1 MEPRSASEAGAHIAD
16 QVEPEN
22 KQTQGS
28 GEDEYAQPVPL
39 AQQAQPRFL
48 SNNSKAA
55 LSGYQSPL
63 RQHQRTPSMHQPVKE
78 TPNARSEYKNSED
91 DGKSQHHINQY
102 IIGEEIGRGSF
113 GSVHLAADQY
123 GNEYAV
129 KEFSKS
135 RLRKRA
141 RSNFLRRPHAAF
153 RSGKSPTGSGL
164 NSPLH
169 HNPMPGIGG
178 DGPEGSLHLIK
189 EEIAIMK
196 QLHHPNLVSLIEV
209 LDDPEEDSL
218 YMVLEMCK
226 KGVIMKV
233 GLGERA
239 DPYDTESCRYWF
251 RDMILGIEFLH
262 AQGIAHRD
270 IKPDNLLLTA
280 DDVLKVVDFGVSEM
294 FEKDPEMMTAK
305 SAGSP
310 AFLPPE
316 LCVVKHG
323 DVSGRAADIWSM
335 GISLYCLRFGHIPF
349 EQTGI
354 LELYEAIK
362 NDEVDCTPCDDSSF
376 VDLIHRIL
384 EKDAK
389 KRITMDELRE
399 HPWVTKDGTDPL
411 LSKEENVSDLLEP
424 PTQIELNHAITS
436 NIGGLLIVMKAVNKF
451 KSLLYKK
458 HPERAGG
465 LFGGHKQLF
474 QPPAQ
479 MHELDFEAKHV
490 PQRTKSKRQD
500 HFSTITSTK
509 SFPDEHDLPDAVTSE
524 PGQATENSS
533 TSNPLDSAAPHA
545 NNNDNDN
552 KSRTS
557 PPPTFTTTTTTTP
570 SPLPSPSGRG
580 QAHDPL
586 DEAPLYLRVG
596 SGHADHPDTDT
607 DTIAQSPAAAEFN
620 IYDKAYR
627 EEVARIRGVS
637 ESTLVYLNRRVSA
650 WDSAKT
656 GGRAAPGGSGGADPA
671 ADLDSA
677 AVSNPATTTTT
688 AAPDDGTAGAPDD
701 AKSATPSSAAHPAN
715 QAAGET
721 HEA

>member
-1 MEPRSASEAGAHIAD
+1 MTTAALRFTASNSTKDILYLLFQNPWAKAVKMEPRSASEGGANTAD
-16 QVEPEN
+16 QVEPAN
-22 KQTQGS
+22 KQTQS
-28 GEDEYAQPVPL
+28 PGEDEYAQPIPL
-39 AQQAQPRFL
+39 GEQAQPRFL
-48 SNNSKAA
+48 RNHKAS

-63 RQHQRTPSMHQPVKE
+63 RQHQRTPSFHQPVKE
-78 TPNARSEYKNSED
+78 TPNAHSEYRNSED

-113 GSVHLAADQY
+113 GSVHLAVDQY
-123 GNEYAV
+123 GNEFAV

-135 RLRKRA
+135 RLRRRA
-141 RSNFLRRPHAAF
+141 RSNFLRRPHAAARSV
-153 RSGKSPTGSGL
+153 RSGTGPGF
-164 NSPLH
+164 NTPLH
-169 HNPMPGIGG
+169 HSPMQGNGC
-178 DGPEGSLHLIK
+178 DAPEGSLHLIK

-209 LDDPEEDSL
+209 LDDPQEDSL

-239 DPYDTESCRYWF
+239 DPYDAESF
-251 RDMILGIEFLH
+251 H

-362 NDEVDCTPCDDSSF
+362 NDEVDCTAADDPNF

-384 EKDAK
+384 DKDAK
-389 KRITMDELRE
+389 RRITMDELRE

-411 LSKEENVSDLLEP
+411 LSKEENISDLLEP
-424 PTQIELNHAITS
+424 PTEIQKNHAITN
-436 NIGGLLIVMKAVNKF
+436 NIGGLLAVMKAVNKF
-451 KSLLYKK
+451 KSLLYKN
-458 HPERAGG
+458 HPERERTGD
-465 LFGGHKQLF
+465 LSDKQLF

-479 MHELDFEAKHV
+479 MHESDFEAKHV
-490 PQRTKSKRQD
+490 PQRSKSTRED
-500 HFSTITSTK
+500 HFATMTSTR
-509 SFPDEHDLPDAVTSE
+509 STPDLELPDAVTSE
-524 PGQATENSS
+524 PAQQA
-533 TSNPLDSAAPHA
+533 P
-545 NNNDNDN
+545 
-552 KSRTS
+552 
-557 PPPTFTTTTTTTP
+557 
-570 SPLPSPSGRG
+570 
-580 QAHDPL
+580 
-586 DEAPLYLRVG
+586 
-596 SGHADHPDTDT
+596 
-607 DTIAQSPAAAEFN
+607 
-620 IYDKAYR
+620 
-627 EEVARIRGVS
+627 
-637 ESTLVYLNRRVSA
+637 
-650 WDSAKT
+650 
-656 GGRAAPGGSGGADPA
+656 
-671 ADLDSA
+671 
-677 AVSNPATTTTT
+677 
-688 AAPDDGTAGAPDD
+688 
-701 AKSATPSSAAHPAN
+701 
-715 QAAGET
+715 ET
-721 HEA
+721 

>member
-1 MEPRSASEAGAHIAD
+1 MEPRSVSEGGAHIAD
-16 QVEPEN
+16 QAEPAN
-22 KQTQGS
+22 KQTQCS
-28 GEDEYAQPVPL
+28 REDEYAQPIPL
-39 AQQAQPRFL
+39 AQQAQP
-48 SNNSKAA
+48 SK
-55 LSGYQSPL
+55 SSPTGYQSPL

-113 GSVHLAADQY
+113 GSVHLAVDQY
-123 GNEYAV
+123 GHEYAV

-153 RSGKSPTGSGL
+153 RSGRSPTGSGL

-169 HNPMPGIGG
+169 HNPMPNIGG

-209 LDDPEEDSL
+209 LDDPQEDSL

-294 FEKDPEMMTAK
+294 FEKDQKMMTAK

-316 LCVVKHG
+316 LCVVRHG
-323 DVSGRAADIWSM
+323 DVSGRSADIWSM

-349 EQTGI
+349 ENTGI

-362 NDEVDCTPCDDSSF
+362 NDEVDCTGVDDPNF
-376 VDLIHRIL
+376 VDLIRRIL
-384 EKDAK
+384 EKDPS

-411 LSKEENVSDLLEP
+411 LSKEENISDLLEP
-424 PTQIELNHAITS
+424 PTQIEMNHAITS

-458 HPERAGG
+458 HPERTAD

-479 MHELDFEAKHV
+479 MHESDFEAKHV
-490 PQRTKSKRQD
+490 PRRKEFRRQD
-500 HFSTITSTK
+500 HFATASGAK
-509 SFPDEHDLPDAVTSE
+509 GFPNEHDLPNVVTSE
-524 PGQATENSS
+524 PGQATETTS
-533 TSNPLDSAAPHA
+533 TNPPDTAALHA
-545 NNNDNDN
+545 NDDNDNDN

-557 PPPTFTTTTTTTP
+557 PQPPTYTSTTVTTP
-570 SPLPSPSGRG
+570 SP
-580 QAHDPL
+580 
-586 DEAPLYLRVG
+586 
-596 SGHADHPDTDT
+596 
-607 DTIAQSPAAAEFN
+607 
-620 IYDKAYR
+620 
-627 EEVARIRGVS
+627 
-637 ESTLVYLNRRVSA
+637 
-650 WDSAKT
+650 
-656 GGRAAPGGSGGADPA
+656 
-671 ADLDSA
+671 
-677 AVSNPATTTTT
+677 
-688 AAPDDGTAGAPDD
+688 
-701 AKSATPSSAAHPAN
+701 
-715 QAAGET
+715 
-721 HEA
+721 